1 MAKDTGLDLD
11 HPAFKDQQGKSRVV
25 ASYDLVGD
33 AFNGSNTPVPGQDT
47 VDDCAGHGTHVAGIA
62 AAAGDLPGVAP
73 EASLGVYRVFGCT
86 GSTSSD
92 IMIQAM
98 ERVLADGMDVLNMSI
113 GASFNSWPE
122 YPSAVAA
129 SNLVDAGV
137 VVAASIGNSGSGGVW
152 AAGAPGVGDKVIG
165 VANFMNSHV
174 YLNEFTLADGTRM
187 LARRQNS
194 DASAPSWEPGQAIR
208 WSAAST
214 AVAIVADQERAAP

>member
-86 GSTSSD
+86 GSTSSVRIPTTRAED
-92 IMIQAM
+92 SMRRGTM
-98 ERVLADGMDVLNMSI
+98 LM
-113 GASFNSWPE
+113 
-122 YPSAVAA
+122 
-129 SNLVDAGV
+129 
-137 VVAASIGNSGSGGVW
+137 
-152 AAGAPGVGDKVIG
+152 APQPIPQPHHD
-165 VANFMNSHV
+165 N
-174 YLNEFTLADGTRM
+174 R
-187 LARRQNS
+187 
-194 DASAPSWEPGQAIR
+194 
-208 WSAAST
+208 
-214 AVAIVADQERAAP
+214 